1 MITLIAAVSLNGAIG
16 RGGVMPWH
24 ISADMRFFKRKTM
37 GHTVIMGRRTW
48 ESIGSKPLPGR
59 NNVILSR
66 TMPKGLRNT
75 LYKRFEEALG
85 KKSADGE
92 IFIIGG
98 GEIYRQAISMAD
110 RLCITRILKDVE
122 DADTFFPEIDP
133 SQWSSFMESA
143 VYTDAKSGLEY
154 QFVTYLRKH

>member
-59 NNVILSR
+59 NNVIISR
-66 TMPKGLRNT
+66 TMPEACSSL
-75 LYKRFEEALG
+75 EEALG

-98 GEIYRQAISMAD
+98 GEIYRQAISLAD